1 MRHEPFM
8 KTALVWADEAK
19 CTRRQVGA
27 VLVKDGHIISTG
39 YNGTPSGRPNCTEG
53 GCPRGKLT
61 YDEVPGGMDY
71 NAVPCTGIHAE
82 ANALLRA
89 GSRAVGC
96 VLYVNH
102 EPCQQCRNLILGA
115 GVSTVF
121 YRDGAGESWL
131 RLAAEEL

>member
-1 MRHEPFM
+1 RSGGRTRDELSAQLHQPASLPAPLRVPCRVRHEPFM

-71 NAVPCTGIHAE
+71 SAVPCTGIHAE

-96 VLYVNH
+96 VLYVN
-102 EPCQQCRNLILGA
+102 
-115 GVSTVF
+115 
-121 YRDGAGESWL
+121 
-131 RLAAEEL
+131 